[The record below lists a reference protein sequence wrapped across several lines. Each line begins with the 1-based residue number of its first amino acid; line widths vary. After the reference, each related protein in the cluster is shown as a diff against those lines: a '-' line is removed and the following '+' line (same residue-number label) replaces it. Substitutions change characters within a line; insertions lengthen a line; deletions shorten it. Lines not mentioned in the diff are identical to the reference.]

1 MDQSSPTWTKFGALD
16 PLAHECIQ
24 EFRFEGTAVIQTT
37 LNNITGDGA
46 EWASGSSGTAGFI
59 QFMGENGRS
68 VFGWAGSTG
77 SPATNLPHTRAMQ
90 NMFVSKMSLRIE
102 RNDLISG
109 FELWIYE
116 DETRAIKRVFSIDA
130 LEEGDFTTNQFI
142 RLRQGHD
149 YGLNFIMDDSTTP
162 AAGKK
167 IRLML
172 TSTINMGAGFEDIS

>member
-24 EFRFEGTAVIQTT
+24 EFRFEGTAVVQTT
-37 LNNITGDGA
+37 LNNVTGNGA
-46 EWASGSSGTAGFI
+46 EWESGSSGTAGFM
-59 QFMGENGRS
+59 QFMGGNGS
-68 VFGWAGSTG
+68 GVFGWDGLS
-77 SPATNLPHTRAMQ
+77 SVDLPHTRALQ
-90 NMFVSKMSLRIE
+90 NMFVSKMSLEIE

-116 DETRAIKRVFSIDA
+116 DETRKIKRPFHIDA
-130 LEEGDFTTNQFI
+130 GETGNFTTGVFAKF
-142 RLRQGHD
+142 RQGHD

-162 AAGKK
+162 ASGKK